1 MGNRESVFLECGLPL
16 AALRLPFWCSTQCDS
31 SHFATKSIA
40 NPVYPCYIGCDVQ
53 HSQLRS
59 PHLPARPPVA
69 FAQRLPAL
77 AQEAASPRL
86 QAGHPG
92 SKHNISN
99 RKTYEKLEVHVTA
112 SKSATSLFLIARKQ
126 HFAQGTVFAS
136 RAKRSIS
143 FHRQASAGEAFLS
156 LRSLASYNP
165 KWLLCASRNCANP
178 APL

>member
-53 HSQLRS
+53 HSQFRS

-69 FAQRLPAL
+69 FARRLPAL

-99 RKTYEKLEVHVTA
+99 RKTYEKLEVRVSA
-112 SKSATSLFLIARKQ
+112 AKSATSLFLIARKQ
-126 HFAQGTVFAS
+126 HFSQGTLSAS
-136 RAKRSIS
+136 RMPFRDAQFAPR
-143 FHRQASAGEAFLS
+143 
-156 LRSLASYNP
+156 LASP
-165 KWLLCASRNCANP
+165 LPLLRFSRIIA
-178 APL
+178 AHRKTQRRRKT